1 MRHFPIIVEGIIDKM
16 TKISPLNSRF
26 TLPFVF
32 VLIVSLLFMLPVGFL
47 QAQTSDDK
55 IEYAE
60 NGTGPVAV
68 FTATDPENAG
78 DITWS
83 LLTINTDDDKD
94 DFTMDGGVLSFKKS
108 PNFEKPTGG
117 GEDGTSTT
125 YTVTVVATDADFQ
138 TTQKEVMIEVTNL
151 EEAGTVS
158 LTSTMNVTIDITL
171 TTVDV
176 MALTP
181 HPGVRITA
189 TLTDEDG
196 RDRNHDWQWS
206 RSSSRNGSYSNIVD
220 ADATTYTPTANDVG
234 YFLRAT
240 VSYRD
245 GEGTGKSAMAT
256 SMHPV
261 QAIRSPNAAPEFPD
275 QDSTTPGIQ
284 NDAATRMVIENA
296 ESRCERGRRSQS
308 RRRQRR
314 HLDPHAAWHK
324 RDGLQDRPGYRAD
337 HGCRRYYHQ
346 LRS

>member
-1 MRHFPIIVEGIIDKM
+1 MNRAVTRHFPIIVEGIIDKM
-16 TKISPLNSRF
+16 TKIFPLNSRF

-83 LLTINTDDDKD
+83 LLTINADNNEFSDDDKD

-108 PNFEKPTGG
+108 PNFESPTGGG

-158 LTSTMNVTIDITL
+158 LTSTMNVTINN
-171 TTVDV
+171 
-176 MALTP
+176 TP
-181 HPGVRITA
+181 PR
-189 TLTDEDG
+189 
-196 RDRNHDWQWS
+196 
-206 RSSSRNGSYSNIVD
+206 
-220 ADATTYTPTANDVG
+220 
-234 YFLRAT
+234 
-240 VSYRD
+240 
-245 GEGTGKSAMAT
+245 
-256 SMHPV
+256 
-261 QAIRSPNAAPEFPD
+261 
-275 QDSTTPGIQ
+275 
-284 NDAATRMVIENA
+284 
-296 ESRCERGRRSQS
+296 
-308 RRRQRR
+308 
-314 HLDPHAAWHK
+314 
-324 RDGLQDRPGYRAD
+324 
-337 HGCRRYYHQ
+337 
-346 LRS
+346 